1 VANTIGA
8 DRRRLSLGL
17 LLLLALLARSAAAAA
32 VPMAD
37 FVIGVEDVLMISMP
51 DHKELTVTVP
61 VRPDGRISLPL
72 VDDVVA
78 AGLTPEQLKARLV
91 ETYRGFVTVPNI
103 SVIVS
108 EIHSLKVYVL
118 GEVRTPGAYEMQRP
132 MRLLQ
137 AIALAGGFT
146 EFASRDRVILLRD
159 EGEKQ
164 VRMEV
169 NVKRVYSGED
179 LDANQLLRPG
189 DTVVVP

>member
-1 VANTIGA
+1 
-8 DRRRLSLGL
+8 
-17 LLLLALLARSAAAAA
+17 
-32 VPMAD
+32 MAD

-169 NVKRVYSGED
+169 NVKRVYSGKD